1 MLIHDYTV
9 TQSIMKQWIE
19 IYTKKNG
26 KDYYMKIVKEK
37 TLLDIPN

>member
-19 IYTKKNG
+19 ILYTQKRTG
-26 KDYYMKIVKEK
+26 RTI
-37 TLLDIPN
+37 I